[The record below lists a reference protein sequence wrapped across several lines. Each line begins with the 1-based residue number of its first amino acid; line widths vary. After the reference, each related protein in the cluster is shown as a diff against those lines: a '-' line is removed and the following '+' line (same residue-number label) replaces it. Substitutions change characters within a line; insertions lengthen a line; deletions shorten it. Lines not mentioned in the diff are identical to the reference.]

1 MVSRWCIEYVLLRKR
16 LWKLYRM
23 VCLIDPRTWNM
34 VYHLNFKWHDYG
46 YGLLVIWIIYCMYI
60 K

>member
-1 MVSRWCIEYVLLRKR
+1 
-16 LWKLYRM
+16 M

-46 YGLLVIWIIYCMYI
+46 YRLLAIWIIYCMYI